1 MSEEASSTPPA
12 KGSGDDGA
20 ASGVREERPTKPT
33 TSGVR
38 PTEAD
43 AGPRLSELKSGER
56 LADKYRLIKPLGE
69 GGMGSV
75 WVAHSEALDIRV
87 AVKVIKA
94 DLGTGEGRITDR
106 LLQEARA
113 AARLGHPA
121 IVRISDFG
129 KTALGN
135 PFIVMELLEG
145 EDLGAAMQRRGR
157 MAPEVSARTLLPI
170 GHALATAHD
179 KGIIHRDLK
188 PENILLALQEDGS
201 IQPKLIDF
209 GIAKLDN
216 QANERITAAGAV
228 MGSPGYLSPEQ
239 ARGDD
244 VDARS
249 DIWSFCVVL
258 YEMVTGSLPFS
269 GRNNYALLRA
279 IIEEE
284 IKPITELGVP
294 DDALWA
300 ILARGLTKDP
310 AKRWPSM
317 RSLGVALASWLL
329 DQGITEDICG
339 ASLESA
345 WIRKRDRS
353 SMPDSGSNPRFSMSG
368 RTPLPGRIT
377 PVNDRNAVTLESG
390 PQVVASPSEVPP
402 VAPRESSSP
411 KASKPAWPIF
421 AIGAAAVL
429 GLGAWWMSSR
439 GSDAENASGS
449 TAGAATTAPTNA
461 PAAAPT
467 PAITAPTATA
477 ATTAEAA
484 PEPVASATASAAVSV
499 PARPSGPGR
508 QHKPVPKQPPSEKPA
523 VPAAAPTP
531 EGPSLKKP
539 TF

>member
-12 KGSGDDGA
+12 KGSGDDGG
-20 ASGVREERPTKPT
+20 ASARADRQTKPT

-38 PTEAD
+38 PAEAD
-43 AGPRLSELKSGER
+43 GGPRLGELKSGEL
-56 LADKYRLIKPLGE
+56 LAEKYRLIRPLGE

-94 DLGTGEGRITDR
+94 DLGAGEGRVADR

-129 KTALGN
+129 KTKLGN
-135 PFIVMELLEG
+135 PFIVMEFLEG

-157 MAPEVSARTLLPI
+157 MATEIAARTLLPI
-170 GHALATAHD
+170 AHALATAHD

-258 YEMVTGSLPFS
+258 YEMITGELPFT
-269 GRNNYALLRA
+269 GKNNYALLRA
-279 IIEEE
+279 IIEQE
-284 IKPITELGVP
+284 IKPITERGVP
-294 DDALWA
+294 DEALWA
-300 ILARGLTKDP
+300 VLSRGLTKDP
-310 AKRWPSM
+310 TKRWPSM

-345 WIRKRDRS
+345 WIRKRDRN

-368 RTPLPGRIT
+368 RTPLPGHVT
-377 PVNDRNAVTLESG
+377 PVNNREAPTLESG
-390 PQVVASPSEVPP
+390 SQLVARPSEVPP
-402 VAPRESSSP
+402 VAPRESTSP
-411 KASKPAWPIF
+411 KASKPTWPIF
-421 AIGAAAVL
+421 AIGGAAVL
-429 GLGAWWMSSR
+429 AIGVWWMSSR
-439 GSDAENASGS
+439 GSDATKVDGAA
-449 TAGAATTAPTNA
+449 AGAATTS
-461 PAAAPT
+461 PAS
-467 PAITAPTATA
+467 APTAAQTTTA
-477 ATTAEAA
+477 ATPAATAPATAEAEL
-484 PEPVASATASAAVSV
+484 EPTASASTSAAASSHAKAGG
-499 PARPSGPGR
+499 PARPGGN
-508 QHKPVPKQPPSEKPA
+508 KPLPKQPTAEKP
-523 VPAAAPTP
+523 
-531 EGPSLKKP
+531 
-539 TF
+539 

>member
-12 KGSGDDGA
+12 AGSGDDGA
-20 ASGVREERPTKPT
+20 ASDARQERPTKPT

-38 PTEAD
+38 HASGHP
-43 AGPRLSELKSGER
+43 GPRLSELKSGEL

-94 DLGTGEGRITDR
+94 DLGAGEGRVADR

-145 EDLGAAMQRRGR
+145 EDLGAAMQRRGA
-157 MAPEVSARTLLPI
+157 MAPEVAARTLLPI

-201 IQPKLIDF
+201 VQPKLIDF

-284 IKPITELGVP
+284 IKPITELGVN

-329 DQGITEDICG
+329 DQGVTEDICG

-345 WIRKRDRS
+345 WIRKRDRNS
-353 SMPDSGSNPRFSMSG
+353 LPDSGSNPRFSMSG
-368 RTPLPGRIT
+368 RTPVPGRVT
-377 PVNDRNAVTLESG
+377 PVHDRNAPTLESG
-390 PQVVASPSEVPP
+390 PQVIARPSDVPP
-402 VAPRESSSP
+402 VGSLESSRP
-411 KASKPAWPIF
+411 KTSKPAWPIF

-429 GLGAWWMSSR
+429 GLGVWWMSSR
-439 GSDAENASGS
+439 GSDAGS
-449 TAGAATTAPTNA
+449 TTSSAAGAATTAPANA
-461 PAAAPT
+461 PAAAT
-467 PAITAPTATA
+467 TTAPTTTASATA
-477 ATTAEAA
+477 AAAA
-484 PEPVASATASAAVSV
+484 PEPTTSATTSAAASSPAKTSG
-499 PARPSGPGR
+499 PAR
-508 QHKPVPKQPPSEKPA
+508 HTKPVPAPKPAAVEKPT
-523 VPAAAPTP
+523 PPAPTP
-531 EGPSLKKP
+531 TPQGPSLKKP